1 MTNSRGRFLLA
12 ASLVALVACGGGEEA
27 AEIPVTETAN
37 GSATGAPSLPE
48 FAESLNVDL
57 SQMQRSASGLYSLDL
72 EEGTGLAAKQGH
84 VVTVHYTGWLPTGDE
99 FDSSR
104 DGEPYSFQLGR
115 RTVIAGWEEGVKG
128 MRIGTKRRLVI
139 PPSLAYGQRGQPGA
153 IPPNAYLVFDIELLD
168 IRM

>member
-12 ASLVALVACGGGEEA
+12 ASLVALAACGGGEEA
-27 AEIPVTETAN
+27 ADVPVTDT
-37 GSATGAPSLPE
+37 ATGAAAGTPSLPE
-48 FAESLNVDL
+48 FAESLDVDL
-57 SQMQRSASGLYSLDL
+57 GRMQRSGSGLYTLDV

-139 PPSLAYGQRGQPGA
+139 PPNLAYGQRGQPGA

>member
-1 MTNSRGRFLLA
+1 
-12 ASLVALVACGGGEEA
+12 
-27 AEIPVTETAN
+27 
-37 GSATGAPSLPE
+37 
-48 FAESLNVDL
+48 
-57 SQMQRSASGLYSLDL
+57 MQRSASGLYSLDL